1 MQVAH
6 GRKLLIEPLRPAVF
20 HGASRER
27 VSLSR
32 EAKALDGLELPLGI
46 IGVLG
51 TFAVRNVK

>member
-1 MQVAH
+1 METTN
-6 GRKLLIEPLRPAVF
+6 GRDVGTYLPPPCFIGLVK
-20 HGASRER
+20 
-27 VSLSR
+27 